1 MDPLVPYT
9 LPLKG
14 LKNGI
19 HTFHFQIGRDFF
31 EHFEESPLEDGHFD
45 LQLEVDKRPDLL
57 VLDFDFAGKA
67 FTECD
72 RCLADIQL
80 PVKGQNR
87 LLVKF
92 TEDDGEDEADVFY
105 LDPEVSSFKIAQF
118 VYEYICLALPMIKVY
133 DCEKDVPKPCDEE
146 MLKYL
151 KKDSESEENNNPFK
165 EALKNLNKISGN

>member
-1 MDPLVPYT
+1 
-9 LPLKG
+9 
-14 LKNGI
+14 
-19 HTFHFQIGRDFF
+19 
-31 EHFEESPLEDGHFD
+31 
-45 LQLEVDKRPDLL
+45 L